1 MMVVVVLV
9 EENSRNV
16 VVVVLVEENNRNV
29 VVVLKG
35 KQWKCGG
42 SIWARCEVD
51 VGLMWGQCGRGTIT
65 IKNKIKN
72 GK

>member
-1 MMVVVVLV
+1 MVVVVLV

-42 SIWARCEVD
+42 EGGG
-51 VGLMWGQCGRGTIT
+51 VGKQ
-65 IKNKIKN
+65 
-72 GK
+72 

>member
-9 EENSRNV
+9 EEN
-16 VVVVLVEENNRNV
+16 NRSV

-42 SIWARCEVD
+42 D
-51 VGLMWGQCGRGTIT
+51 GGGVGKQ
-65 IKNKIKN
+65 
-72 GK
+72 